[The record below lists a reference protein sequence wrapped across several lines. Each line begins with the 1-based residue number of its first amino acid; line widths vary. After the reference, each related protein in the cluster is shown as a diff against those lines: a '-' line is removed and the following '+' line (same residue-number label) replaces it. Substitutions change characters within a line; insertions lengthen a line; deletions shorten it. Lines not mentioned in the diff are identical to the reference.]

1 MADDDA
7 FSTFNEAQTLATL
20 AVNYDQQ
27 KDLSAAAYFY
37 DVGFIL
43 RCFLFKYCN
52 FKIQLIYIAF
62 LGSSKSIVK
71 VFKINW

>member
-37 DVGFIL
+37 DVGSIQY
-43 RCFLFKYCN
+43 LFS
-52 FKIQLIYIAF
+52 F
-62 LGSSKSIVK
+62 
-71 VFKINW
+71 